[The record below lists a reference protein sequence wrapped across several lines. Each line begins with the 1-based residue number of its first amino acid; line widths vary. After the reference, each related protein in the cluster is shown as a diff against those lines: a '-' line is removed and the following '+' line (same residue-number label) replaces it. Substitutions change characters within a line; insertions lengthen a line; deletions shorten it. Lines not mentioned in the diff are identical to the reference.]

1 MKEILQG
8 LGLLYCIAVIC
19 MVIVIVAMA
28 VDLASGWRKAKE
40 RGEDRTSYAFSRSL
54 TKFLT
59 YEGILL
65 IACCIDT
72 LVHFAWFQFADS
84 SYSIPLATLL
94 MAVVLCCVEGW
105 SVREKAEEKTRNR
118 IDKALTYI
126 IDAIGKEKAAE
137 LIRDAIENKD

>member
-1 MKEILQG
+1 
-8 LGLLYCIAVIC
+8 
-19 MVIVIVAMA
+19 MA

>member
-28 VDLASGWRKAKE
+28 VDLVSGWRKAKE

-72 LVHFAWFQFADS
+72 LVHFAWFQFGDS

-126 IDAIGKEKAAE
+126 IDAIGKEKASE